1 MVETL
6 PGRSYSAAD
15 AAARGLGW
23 FSLALGAAELLA
35 PRQVGRA
42 IGLDGHDGLLRACG
56 LRELM
61 TGVGIL
67 SSHDATPFVWGR
79 VGGDLLDLA
88 ILSPALAEGGERRR
102 RAGAAA
108 AVVAG
113 VALLDLLCAKALSD
127 EKRLPPEPV
136 RDYRERSGLP
146 YGATRSRGLAGLDAR
161 QGTQANRSSAAATST
176 LPSPAAQ

>member
-1 MVETL
+1 MAQTL

-23 FSLALGAAELLA
+23 LSLALGTAELLA
-35 PRQVGRA
+35 PRQVGQA
-42 IGLDGHDGLLRACG
+42 TGLEGHDGLIRACG
-56 LRELM
+56 LREVM

-67 SSHDATPFVWGR
+67 ASHDATPFIWGR

-88 ILSPALAEGGERRR
+88 ILAPALAEGGARQR

-113 VALLDLLCAKALSD
+113 LALLDLLCAKALSD
-127 EKRLPPEPV
+127 EKRLPRQPMK
-136 RDYRERSGLP
+136 DYRDRSGLP
-146 YGATRSRGLAGLDAR
+146 YGATGSRGLAALDAR
-161 QGTQANRSSAAATST
+161 RGTEANRG
-176 LPSPAAQ
+176 

>member
-23 FSLALGAAELLA
+23 LSLALGAAELLA
-35 PRQVGRA
+35 PREVARA
-42 IGLDGHDGLLRACG
+42 TGLEGHEGLLRACG
-56 LRELM
+56 LREVM

-67 SSHDATPFVWGR
+67 SSHDATPFIWGR

-88 ILSPALAEGGERRR
+88 ILAPAIAEGGEKRR
-102 RAGAAA
+102 RAGAAT

-113 VALLDLLCAKALSD
+113 ITLLDLVCAKALSD
-127 EKRLPPEPV
+127 EKRLPQQPIK
-136 RDYRERSGLP
+136 DYRDRSGLP
-146 YGATRSRGLAGLDAR
+146 YGPVGSRGLTALEAR
-161 QGTQANRSSAAATST
+161 QGSEANRG
-176 LPSPAAQ
+176 PAA

>member
-42 IGLDGHDGLLRACG
+42 TGLEGHEGLLRACG
-56 LRELM
+56 LREVM

-67 SSHDATPFVWGR
+67 ASHDATPFIWGR

-88 ILSPALAEGGERRR
+88 ILGPAIAEGGEKRR
-102 RAGAAA
+102 RAGTAA

-113 VALLDLLCAKALSD
+113 VMLLDLMCARALSD
-127 EKRLPPEPV
+127 EKRLPRLPIK
-136 RDYRERSGLP
+136 DYRNRSGLP
-146 YGATRSRGLAGLDAR
+146 YGAKGSRGLAALDAQR
-161 QGTQANRSSAAATST
+161 GAEANRGTAV
-176 LPSPAAQ
+176 